1 MLCKLTPEEEVR
13 MHILLKEIADDPNAL
28 EMQKFIQH
36 GSVTTY
42 EHCLRV
48 TRIAFW
54 LNIHLHARADE
65 ASLVKGRSCTIFT
78 CTTGIIAATSPTG
91 TALSTL
97 VLHATTPKPCL
108 N

>member
-13 MHILLKEIADDPNAL
+13 MHILLKGIADDPNAL

-48 TRIAFW
+48 TPHRVLAQ
-54 LNIHLHARADE
+54 HPSARPR
-65 ASLVKGRSCTIFT
+65 G
-78 CTTGIIAATSPTG
+78 
-91 TALSTL
+91 
-97 VLHATTPKPCL
+97 
-108 N
+108 

>member
-13 MHILLKEIADDPNAL
+13 MHILLKGIADDPNAL

-54 LNIHLHARADE
+54 LSIHLHVRADE
-65 ASLVKGRSCTIFT
+65 ASLVKGAFLHDFT
-78 CTTGIIAATSPTG
+78 CTTGIIAVISPTG

-97 VLHATTPKPCL
+97 VLHATTPKLCL

>member
-13 MHILLKEIADDPNAL
+13 MHILLKGIADDPNAL

-48 TRIAFW
+48 TRIAFCSTS
-54 LNIHLHARADE
+54 ICTPARM
-65 ASLVKGRSCTIFT
+65 R
-78 CTTGIIAATSPTG
+78 P
-91 TALSTL
+91 AL
-97 VLHATTPKPCL
+97 
-108 N
+108 

>member
-13 MHILLKEIADDPNAL
+13 MHILLKGIADDPNAL

-54 LNIHLHARADE
+54 LNIHLHAPAWTRRPY
-65 ASLVKGRSCTIFT
+65 KGALHDFYLATIGRISNITHWHGFSMS
-78 CTTGIIAATSPTG
+78 A
-91 TALSTL
+91 
-97 VLHATTPKPCL
+97 
-108 N
+108 